1 MRAASFYSTVPSD
14 HQAASFPI
22 ELLAAVVIA
31 AITASFLSNVILAYM
46 ATLSRN
52 RLAEN
57 VLIKRRAWR
66 LLAQKEAAEQANALK
81 SDFISTASHELRTP
95 LHTVSGYTDLLMR
108 TPLSEEQRLYLES
121 IRRACATLN
130 LCVAVGLCCPTSRH
144 VDDAQDDPVRP

>member
-1 MRAASFYSTVPSD
+1 MRGATYRSSVPGD
-14 HQAASFPI
+14 VATATFPI
-22 ELLAAVVIA
+22 ELTALVIIAAVSV
-31 AITASFLSNVILAYM
+31 SLVSNAVLGYT

-66 LLAQKEAAEQANALK
+66 LIAQKEAAEQANALK

-108 TPLSEEQRLYLES
+108 TSLSEEQRLYLES

-130 LCVAVGLCCPTSRH
+130 LCVALAGCRNVPYFG
-144 VDDAQDDPVRP
+144 AG